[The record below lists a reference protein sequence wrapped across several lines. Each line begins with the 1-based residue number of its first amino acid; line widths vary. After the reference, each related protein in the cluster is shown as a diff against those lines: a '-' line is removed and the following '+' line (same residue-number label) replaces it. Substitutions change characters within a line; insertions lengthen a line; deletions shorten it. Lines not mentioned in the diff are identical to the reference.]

1 MKSTADSQNRS
12 TLPFATLS
20 KSSRRAFYGVVCL
33 ALFAALSVFIAF
45 ERTARP
51 QLRHTESAPISSDGS
66 RNAIPRLSAVFGASG
81 GSLSESSR
89 FQQPRNVGR
98 SRLSRVVRSTHGCSS
113 SDRKTS
119 LRFSFDLFQPPFH
132 ASARLFGRLLREK
145 TSPRPLWL
153 FFLVLLN

>member
-12 TLPFATLS
+12 TLPFATIS
-20 KSSRRAFYGVVCL
+20 RSPRRAFYGVVCL
-33 ALFAALSVFIAF
+33 ALFAALSVFIAS
-45 ERTARP
+45 ERPARS
-51 QLRHTESAPISSDGS
+51 QQRRAESAPISSEGS
-66 RNAIPRLSAVFGASG
+66 RNAIPRLSAFFGASG
-81 GSLSESSR
+81 ACLTESSR

-98 SRLSRVVRSTHGCSS
+98 SRLSRVVRSTQDGSS